1 MASRARTSPPSALPP
16 APVTLRRADWFALRR
31 DLFIRQALEEFFHS
45 SRMLQEI
52 LERRAVLFQQPVDPD
67 QIQPRLEELWR
78 LLTDL
83 VGSETMPGPLW
94 RLKDLCHRIW
104 PREEPGEIQ
113 GRLFDWL
120 TGSCF
125 HEAMKLKENIYLL
138 RGYARTSPGAE
149 AGGWEASAALEMLEA
164 VRRDACRE
172 LERLSETLGRAA
184 LALRRMLPTLANN
197 GLVPR
202 LLLEEEAQVTEL
214 WNETLE
220 AIWVDMFDGRP
231 ETGFCA
237 AGASYLSGHWFHRAL
252 AAYRRALAINPRCHE
267 AIARGSQLER
277 IVEEHGALL
286 EY

>member
-1 MASRARTSPPSALPP
+1 MASQATIPQPDLGAQQP
-16 APVTLRRADWFALRR
+16 APGRRTDWFSNRR
-31 DLFIRQALEEFFHS
+31 NLFIRQAMEEFLRT
-45 SRMLQEI
+45 SRLLQDI
-52 LERRAVLFQQPVDPD
+52 LERRAALLQQPTASD
-67 QIQPRLEELWR
+67 QDQPHLEKLWR

-83 VGSETMPGPLW
+83 MGGETMPGPLW
-94 RLKDLCHRIW
+94 RLKDLCHHIW
-104 PREEPGEIQ
+104 PRELPGEIQ

-138 RGYARTSPGAE
+138 RGYAGSSPTA
-149 AGGWEASAALEMLEA
+149 AGDGWEASAAQEMLEA

-184 LALRRMLPTLANN
+184 LVLRRMLPTLADN

-214 WNETLE
+214 WNEPLDS
-220 AIWVDMFDGRP
+220 IWADMYDDRP

-252 AAYRRALAINPRCHE
+252 AAYRRALAVNPRCHE
-267 AIARGSQLER
+267 AIARSSQLQR

-286 EY
+286 GN